1 MKDSDIYFIFEK
13 LKEQF
18 ENYPAPVVDL
28 IEIQTKDPFKVLITT
43 ILSART
49 KDKTTREAA
58 KKLFKRVND
67 IYDLQKLTL
76 TEIEK
81 LIYPVGFY
89 KNKAKALKKLPDVIL
104 EKFNGKIPDEIDDL
118 IKLPGVGRK
127 TANLVRA
134 IAFKKP
140 AICVDVHVHRIC
152 NRLGYVKTKT
162 PFETEMALR
171 KKLPPEMWLD
181 FNSYLVAYGQ
191 NLCYPINPRCDKC
204 VIYEKCDRIGVKTK
218 YKKDV

>member
-81 LIYPVGFY
+81 LI
-89 KNKAKALKKLPDVIL
+89 
-104 EKFNGKIPDEIDDL
+104 
-118 IKLPGVGRK
+118 
-127 TANLVRA
+127 
-134 IAFKKP
+134 
-140 AICVDVHVHRIC
+140 
-152 NRLGYVKTKT
+152 
-162 PFETEMALR
+162 
-171 KKLPPEMWLD
+171 
-181 FNSYLVAYGQ
+181 
-191 NLCYPINPRCDKC
+191 
-204 VIYEKCDRIGVKTK
+204 
-218 YKKDV
+218 